1 MPAKIEKTTCVP
13 YHEIT
18 EQLENTRK
26 DKIMKSKGKNYDFAV
41 AVILVAAVF
50 FSSPFCSF
58 VVLVCLR
65 FCASYFVSC
74 SDYLRCTTNRPLS
87 LERLRRCVP
96 GTLHVRR

>member
-18 EQLENTRK
+18 EQLEKTRK

-50 FSSPFCSF
+50 FSPPFVLLWFWF
-58 VVLVCLR
+58 VFVFVLLILFR
-65 FCASYFVSC
+65 
-74 SDYLRCTTNRPLS
+74 
-87 LERLRRCVP
+87 
-96 GTLHVRR
+96 VRII